1 MLHGKCSF
9 IDPEGA
15 EMAKKGDIVAEF
27 LGQNSHLEQWLESL
41 AGECETEKQWRA
53 RKEFILRNME
63 SFPNI
68 QPGNSSHSL
77 DQLLSLSMVWSNHV
91 FLGCRYPQQVM
102 DKITGMA
109 EGIIVNDIPLRK
121 TRDEIIGKGIRKNSS
136 DLKITSSQ
144 VKLNS
149 RGQDSSRNGSG
160 TSKSQGSQPDT
171 QHAHKDKS
179 LKNVRSSSN
188 EDSHVAMKC
197 GPSPQA
203 PKEYQ
208 AFFNRLYKAVAWK
221 LVSAGG
227 FGPNLDYFA
236 ILQACVESSKSSLT
250 CIFVPLKEIPDL
262 PSSHSQQEG
271 LVCELRCRTVYLGT
285 GYGRGEDSAKAMAAR
300 EALKVFQGRKVTV
313 KICKRK
319 YHGQDVEDLILQD
332 DQLRNSGL
340 PPALSYPFESEHQDL
355 GNLNL

>member
-1 MLHGKCSF
+1 
-9 IDPEGA
+9 
-15 EMAKKGDIVAEF
+15 MAKKGDIVAEF

-136 DLKITSSQ
+136 
-144 VKLNS
+144 
-149 RGQDSSRNGSG
+149 
-160 TSKSQGSQPDT
+160 GSQPDT